1 MKIKDKE
8 FKSYISHQE
17 IADRVAVLGK
27 DITKKYEGKK
37 PLFIVILNG
46 SFVFA
51 ADLLREVNTECDV
64 TFIRLASYSEMQ
76 STGSVK
82 ELIGLTENIFNRHV
96 IVVEDIVDTGTTLE
110 HIYDLL
116 QDLGPASIEVATL
129 LYKPEAY
136 KKDIGLKFIGFEIPN
151 KFVLGYGLDYDG
163 VARNLKDVY
172 QLAESE

>member
-1 MKIKDKE
+1 
-8 FKSYISHQE
+8 
-17 IADRVAVLGK
+17 
-27 DITKKYEGKK
+27 
-37 PLFIVILNG
+37 
-46 SFVFA
+46 
-51 ADLLREVNTECDV
+51 
-64 TFIRLASYSEMQ
+64 
-76 STGSVK
+76 
-82 ELIGLTENIFNRHV
+82 LIGLTENIFNRHV